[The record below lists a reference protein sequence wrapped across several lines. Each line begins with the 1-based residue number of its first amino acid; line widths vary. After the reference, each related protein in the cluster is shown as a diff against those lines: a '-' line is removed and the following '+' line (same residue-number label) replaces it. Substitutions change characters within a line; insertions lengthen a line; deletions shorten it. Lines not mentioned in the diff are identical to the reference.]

1 MPTRDRFAL
10 QYDVRENV
18 SFFIIYLTISI
29 LSDFTLALVLFG
41 ISDSKKKEI

>member
-18 SFFIIYLTISI
+18 SFFIIYSTVSI
-29 LSDFTLALVLFG
+29 LCDLTLALVLFG
-41 ISDSKKKEI
+41 ISDIKKKEI